1 LIIPNLHRIKVER
14 SRYPLTSF
22 SGLPFLVELADHLGV
37 CKTVNRIPGLQE
49 RRRDHMP
56 SDYLMSLVCMLSGGG
71 DTLDEVE
78 LIRQDPG
85 LKKLFG
91 TTLPAPNSVGEFLRR
106 FDRSAAY
113 DLSLISSSLALESLQ
128 RLPLSEVTLDF
139 DSTLI
144 ESKKEEAAKSYA
156 GYTAYN
162 PLLVWIAEANV
173 WLTGVFRPG
182 NASPQSHLVSLLKRC
197 RRLLPEGLRVRVR
210 SDSAGYQIKFVKQC
224 HRSGYLFTVTAD
236 QDAAV
241 QASIAAI
248 PRSAWRLVKTKKDV
262 YLLAETVH
270 AIGNHEK
277 TLPAFRLI
285 VTRKITGQIE
295 LFESPLVHRAILSN
309 ACEDWSAEQ
318 VLDFHNKRGTME
330 KAIEVL
336 KNDTGLGQ
344 LPCGKLLANTAYFQ
358 TTLLTYNLL
367 QIFKLVALPLDWRHF
382 GWTKLRYRL
391 LGQAAL
397 VVCHARE
404 MIVKLARDYL
414 YYPIFEQAR
423 WAIVG
428 LASTAYRLPTTLPLI
443 CPRHPSVLSS
453 IN

>member
-1 LIIPNLHRIKVER
+1 MKIPDLSRIKVER
-14 SRYPLTSF
+14 SSYPLTSF
-22 SGLPFLVELADHLGV
+22 AGLPFLVELADHLGV
-37 CKTVNRIPGLQE
+37 CEAVNQIPGLQE
-49 RRRDHMP
+49 RKRQHMP
-56 SDYLMSLVCMLSGGG
+56 ADYLMSLVLMLAGGG

-78 LIRQDPG
+78 LIRQDTG

-91 TTLPAPNSVGEFLRR
+91 EALPAPNSVGEFLRR
-106 FDRSAAY
+106 FDRSALYHLAR
-113 DLSLISSSLALESLQ
+113 ISSTVALDSVK
-128 RLPLSEVTLDF
+128 RLHLSELTIDF

-144 ESKKEEAAKSYA
+144 ESKKEEAMKSYA

-162 PLLVWIAEANV
+162 PLLVWVAEANV

-197 RRLLPEGLRVRVR
+197 ERLLPQGLRLRIR

-224 HRSGYLFTVTAD
+224 HEKGHWFTITAD

-241 QASIAAI
+241 QASIASI
-248 PRSAWRLVKTKKDV
+248 PQSAWRLVKKNNDV
-262 YLLAETVH
+262 FLLAETVH
-270 AIGNHEK
+270 ALGNHEK
-277 TLPAFRLI
+277 MLPAFRLV

-295 LFESPLVHRAILSN
+295 LFESPLVHHAILTN
-309 ACEDWSAEQ
+309 APEAWSAEK

-367 QIFKLVALPLDWRHF
+367 QVFKLVALPLDWRHF

-397 VVCHARE
+397 VVSHARE
-404 MIVKLARDYL
+404 LIVKLAHEYV

-428 LASTAYRLPTTLPLI
+428 LASTG
-443 CPRHPSVLSS
+443 
-453 IN
+453 

>member
-1 LIIPNLHRIKVER
+1 
-14 SRYPLTSF
+14 
-22 SGLPFLVELADHLGV
+22 
-37 CKTVNRIPGLQE
+37 
-49 RRRDHMP
+49 
-56 SDYLMSLVCMLSGGG
+56 MSLVLMLSGGG

-85 LKKLFG
+85 LKKLLG

-106 FDRSAAY
+106 FDRSSAY
-113 DLSLISSSLALESLQ
+113 DLSLISSALARESLE
-128 RLPLSEVTLDF
+128 RLRLSEITLDF

-182 NASPQSHLVSLLKRC
+182 NASPQSHLVALLKRC
-197 RRLLPEGLRVRVR
+197 QRLLPKGIRLRVR
-210 SDSAGYQIKFVKQC
+210 SDSAGYQIKLVKHC
-224 HRSGYLFTVTAD
+224 HEFGHLFTITAD

-262 YLLAETVH
+262 FLLAETVH

-277 TLPAFRLI
+277 TLPAFRLV

-295 LFESPLVHRAILSN
+295 LFESPLVHHAIFSN
-309 ACEDWSAEQ
+309 APDDWPAEK

-344 LPCGKLLANTAYFQ
+344 LPCGTLLANTAYFQ

-367 QIFKLVALPLDWRHF
+367 QLFKQVALPLDWRHF

-397 VVCHARE
+397 VVSHARQV
-404 MIVKLARDYL
+404 ILKLARDYV

-428 LASTAYRLPTTLPLI
+428 LASTA
-443 CPRHPSVLSS
+443 
-453 IN
+453 